1 MMHKVFGM
9 AKGRCG
15 MQFYYGE
22 KTLARALDEA
32 EFWNRQEAEHTV
44 VIRQIVPNL
53 ESRFVM
59 QLQQYETAFNQA
71 KGLVARYIE
80 TLVRSKGN
88 VSRSMRQQI
97 LEFLEKALEQS
108 KQFIQ
113 LLNQI
118 LFESDATRNNPV
130 APIVINH
137 IRRESE
143 YFIGITQAVLD
154 YSKRPQ

>member
-1 MMHKVFGM
+1 
-9 AKGRCG
+9 

-32 EFWNRQEAEHTV
+32 EFWKRQEAEHTV
-44 VIRQIVPNL
+44 VIRQIAPNL

-71 KGLVARYIE
+71 KGLVVRYIE
-80 TLVRSKGN
+80 TLVRSRDN

-108 KQFIQ
+108 KQFVQ

-118 LFESDATRNNPV
+118 LLESDAVRNSPV
-130 APIVINH
+130 APVVINH

-143 YFIGITQAVLD
+143 YFIGIAQAVLD
-154 YSKRPQ
+154 YSSKSR

>member
-1 MMHKVFGM
+1 
-9 AKGRCG
+9 

-32 EFWNRQEAEHTV
+32 EFWKRQEAEHTV
-44 VIRQIVPNL
+44 VIRQVVPNL
-53 ESRFVM
+53 EPRFVM
-59 QLQQYETAFNQA
+59 QLQQYEMAFNQA
-71 KGLVARYIE
+71 KGLVVRYIE
-80 TLVRSKGN
+80 TLIRSKGN
-88 VSRSMRQQI
+88 VSRSMQQQI
-97 LEFLEKALEQS
+97 LEFLEKAIEQS
-108 KQFIQ
+108 RQFIQ

-118 LFESDATRNNPV
+118 LAESEAVRNNPV

-154 YSKRPQ
+154 YSKKSR

>member
-1 MMHKVFGM
+1 
-9 AKGRCG
+9 

-22 KTLARALDEA
+22 RTLARALDEA
-32 EFWNRQEAEHTV
+32 EFWKRQEAEHTV
-44 VIRQIVPNL
+44 VIRQIAPNL
-53 ESRFVM
+53 EPRFVI

-71 KGLVARYIE
+71 KGLVVRYIE
-80 TLVRSKGN
+80 TLVRSRDN

-108 KQFIQ
+108 KQFVQ

-118 LFESDATRNNPV
+118 LLESDAVRNSPV
-130 APIVINH
+130 APVVINH

-143 YFIGITQAVLD
+143 YFIGITQAILD